1 LKDRVLIF
9 HLAIPSRD
17 IAESIEFY
25 KTFGCEMGRQSEDAA
40 IINFLGTQL
49 VIHKSDD
56 WDRYPEM
63 YPRHFGVLLNSEDAY
78 EMLDDLWKNYAD
90 RDFVFEPLFIRNKGK
105 HEEHKTFFLL
115 DPSNNLLEFKAYK
128 NSESIFG
135 KGV

>member
-1 LKDRVLIF
+1 
-9 HLAIPSRD
+9 
-17 IAESIEFY
+17 
-25 KTFGCEMGRQSEDAA
+25 MGRQSEDAA